1 MAQKTPAYD
10 QVNVGD
16 ALPGFET
23 PPLSRLTLA
32 LYCGASGDHNPIHVD
47 IDFAHA
53 AGMKDVIAHG
63 MLSMGWLA
71 RVLTNWVP
79 QTALREYSVR
89 FAAMTFVGER
99 IRCEGKVVE
108 KFERNGERCARVEL
122 HTTNQDGQVKLT
134 GEAVVA
140 LA

>member
-1 MAQKTPAYD
+1 MTPLRFD
-10 QVNVGD
+10 QVQVGD
-16 ALPGFET
+16 VLPGVVAGPIT
-23 PPLSRLTLA
+23 RHTLG
-32 LYCGASGDHNPIHVD
+32 LYAGASGDYNPVHID
-47 IDFAHA
+47 SDFARQ
-53 AGMKDVIAHG
+53 AGLPDVFAHG
-63 MLSMGWLA
+63 MLSAAYLA